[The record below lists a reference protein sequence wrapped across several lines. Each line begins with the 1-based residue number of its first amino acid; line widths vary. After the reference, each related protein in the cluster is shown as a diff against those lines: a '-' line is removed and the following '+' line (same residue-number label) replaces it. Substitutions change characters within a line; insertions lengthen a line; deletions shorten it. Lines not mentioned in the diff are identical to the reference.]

1 MNGQGIAQFI
11 PLILIFVI
19 FYFFLIRPQQKRAK
33 DHLAMVAGLK
43 RGDEVITSGGIIAIV
58 DRVMEDDR
66 IEVVLGDSVKVQII
80 RSTITSLLKKQKLNN
95 NSFVLSFTK
104 IKVLLIYIILI
115 SAFFFASLNFKN
127 NNLIDKKINLG
138 LDLQGGSYILL
149 EIDTKPLVSQK
160 LQTKVI
166 PIKKLLSKNKI
177 NFKNFNI
184 SSDNISLIIE
194 VEKQKKFKNLFFKQ
208 QENIVNNFIPEYNKF
223 ELDLEFNQNKA
234 LIKFSN
240 FGLISLNNAALKQS
254 IEIIRRRIDDVG
266 TKEPTILQ
274 RGDKRIL
281 VELPGIDNPER
292 IKELLGK
299 TAQLTFRLVSKDDGF
314 GSEKLI
320 LSENNEELTVNKRVA
335 ISGDN
340 LVDAQPQFDS
350 QSNQPIVLFTL
361 DRLGAQK
368 FGRITTENVGRRL
381 AIVLD
386 NTVIS
391 APQIREA
398 ITGGTGTIS
407 GGFSFQ
413 ESTDLALLLR
423 SGALPAPINIV
434 EERTVGPDLGK
445 DSIDAGVFSLIVG
458 FILVIIFMFIKY
470 KIFGLVSNIS
480 LIANLIMMVGILTI
494 LEATLTLP
502 GIAGIILT
510 VGMAVDSNV
519 LIYERIKEELKT
531 EKSIIHAF
539 DTGYNKAKI
548 TVIDANVT
556 TLIAAVILFTF
567 GSGPVK
573 GFAITLGIGIV
584 TTLFSAYF
592 VARHLTSLIVLN
604 DKNGKYFKL

>member
-1 MNGQGIAQFI
+1 M
-11 PLILIFVI
+11 
-19 FYFFLIRPQQKRAK
+19 
-33 DHLAMVAGLK
+33 
-43 RGDEVITSGGIIAIV
+43 
-58 DRVMEDDR
+58 
-66 IEVVLGDSVKVQII
+66 
-80 RSTITSLLKKQKLNN
+80 
-95 NSFVLSFTK
+95 LSFTK
-104 IKVLLIYIILI
+104 IKVLFIYLILVT
-115 SAFFFASLNFKN
+115 AVFFASLNFKN
-127 NNLIDKKINLG
+127 NNLIDKKVNLG

-149 EIDTKPLVSQK
+149 EIDTKPLVNQK

-166 PIKKLLSKNKI
+166 PIKKLLKVNEI
-177 NFKNFNI
+177 DFKDFVI
-184 SSDNISLIIE
+184 SSNNISLTIE
-194 VEKQKKFKNLFFKQ
+194 KEKQNKFKNLFFKQ
-208 QENIVNNFIPEYNKF
+208 QDNIVNNFISDYNKF
-223 ELDLEFNQNKA
+223 ELDLKFNQNKA
-234 LIKFSN
+234 FIQFSN
-240 FGLISLNNAALKQS
+240 FGLISLNNSALTQS

-292 IKELLGK
+292 VKELLGK

-320 LSENNEELTVNKRVA
+320 LSENNEELIVNKRVVVN
-335 ISGDN
+335 GDN

-368 FGRITTENVGRRL
+368 FGKITSENVGRRL

-386 NTVIS
+386 NSVIS
-391 APQIREA
+391 APQIREP

-458 FILVIIFMFIKY
+458 FMLVIIFMFFKY
-470 KIFGLVSNIS
+470 RIFGLVSNIS
-480 LIANLIMMVGILTI
+480 LIANLIMMIGILTI

-519 LIYERIKEELKT
+519 LIYERIREELKT

-548 TVIDANVT
+548 TVIDANIT
-556 TLIAAVILFTF
+556 TLIAAVILFIF

-573 GFAITLGIGIV
+573 GFAVTLGIGIT

-592 VARHLTSLIVLN
+592 IARHLTSVIVLN
-604 DKNGKYFKL
+604 DKNAKYFKL

>member
-1 MNGQGIAQFI
+1 M
-11 PLILIFVI
+11 
-19 FYFFLIRPQQKRAK
+19 
-33 DHLAMVAGLK
+33 
-43 RGDEVITSGGIIAIV
+43 
-58 DRVMEDDR
+58 
-66 IEVVLGDSVKVQII
+66 
-80 RSTITSLLKKQKLNN
+80 
-95 NSFVLSFTK
+95 LSFTK
-104 IKVLLIYIILI
+104 IKVLSIYLILI
-115 SAFFFASLNFKN
+115 LTIFFASLNLKN
-127 NNLIDKKINLG
+127 NNLIDKKVNLG

-149 EIDTKPLVSQK
+149 EIDTNPLISQK
-160 LQTKVI
+160 LQAKVI
-166 PIKKLLSKNKI
+166 PIKKLLNENKI
-177 NFKNFNI
+177 EFKNFI
-184 SSDNISLIIE
+184 IASDNISFLIAE
-194 VEKQKKFKNLFFKQ
+194 EKQIKFKNSFFKQ
-208 QENIVNNFIPEYNKF
+208 QNNTVNNFIPEYNKF
-223 ELDLEFNQNKA
+223 ELDLKFNKKKI
-234 LIKFSN
+234 LINFSD
-240 FGLISLNNAALKQS
+240 FGLVSLNNSALQQS

-292 IKELLGK
+292 VKELLGK
-299 TAQLTFRLVSKDDGF
+299 TAQLTFRLVTKDDGF
-314 GSEKLI
+314 GTEKLI
-320 LSENNEELTVNKRVA
+320 LSENGEELTVSKRVV

-340 LVDAQPQFDS
+340 LVDAQPQFDN

-368 FGRITTENVGRRL
+368 FGRVTTDNVGRRL

-386 NTVIS
+386 NSVIS

-413 ESTDLALLLR
+413 ESTDLSLLLR

-445 DSIDAGVFSLIVG
+445 DSIDSGVFSLIIG
-458 FILVIIFMFIKY
+458 FAFVVMFMFVKY
-470 KIFGLVSNIS
+470 KIFGLISNIS
-480 LIANLIMMVGILTI
+480 LIANLFMMVGILTI

-556 TLIAAVILFTF
+556 TFIAAVILFIF

-573 GFAITLGIGIV
+573 GFAVTLGIGIA

-592 VARHLTSLIVLN
+592 IARHLTSIIVLN
-604 DKNGKYFKL
+604 DKEGKNFKL

>member
-1 MNGQGIAQFI
+1 M
-11 PLILIFVI
+11 
-19 FYFFLIRPQQKRAK
+19 
-33 DHLAMVAGLK
+33 
-43 RGDEVITSGGIIAIV
+43 
-58 DRVMEDDR
+58 
-66 IEVVLGDSVKVQII
+66 
-80 RSTITSLLKKQKLNN
+80 
-95 NSFVLSFTK
+95 LSFTK
-104 IKVLLIYIILI
+104 IKVLSIYLILI
-115 SAFFFASLNFKN
+115 SIIFFASLNLKN
-127 NNLIDKKINLG
+127 NNLLDKKVNLG

-149 EIDTKPLVSQK
+149 EIDTKPLAYQK

-166 PIKKLLSKNKI
+166 PIKKLLNKNEI
-177 NFKNFNI
+177 NFKDFTI
-184 SSDNISLIIE
+184 STDSISFLITK
-194 VEKQKKFKNLFFKQ
+194 EKQDKFKNLFFKE
-208 QENIVNNFIPEYNKF
+208 QENTVNDFISEYNKF
-223 ELDLEFNQNKA
+223 ELDLVFNKNKVF
-234 LIKFSN
+234 INFSN
-240 FGLISLNNAALKQS
+240 FGSVRLNNAALKQS

-320 LSENNEELTVNKRVA
+320 LSETNEELTVSKRIV
-335 ISGDN
+335 INGDN
-340 LVDAQPQFDS
+340 LIDAQPQFDNE
-350 QSNQPIVLFTL
+350 SNQPLVRFNL

-368 FGRITTENVGRRL
+368 FGRITTENIGRRL

-386 NTVIS
+386 NSVIS
-391 APQIREA
+391 APNIRES
-398 ITGGTGTIS
+398 ITAGTGTIS

-413 ESTDLALLLR
+413 EATDLALLLR

-445 DSIDAGVFSLIVG
+445 DSIEAGVFSLFVG
-458 FILVIIFMFIKY
+458 FLLVILFMFVKY
-470 KIFGLVSNIS
+470 RVFGLVSNIS
-480 LIANLIMMVGILTI
+480 LIANLFMMIGILTI

-539 DTGYNKAKI
+539 DIGYNKAKI

-556 TLIAAVILFTF
+556 TLIAAVILFIF

-573 GFAITLGIGIV
+573 GFAVTLGIGII
-584 TTLFSAYF
+584 TTLFSAYY
-592 VARHLTSLIVLN
+592 VARHLTSVIVLN
-604 DKNGKYFKL
+604 DKEGKYSKL

>member
-1 MNGQGIAQFI
+1 M
-11 PLILIFVI
+11 
-19 FYFFLIRPQQKRAK
+19 
-33 DHLAMVAGLK
+33 
-43 RGDEVITSGGIIAIV
+43 
-58 DRVMEDDR
+58 
-66 IEVVLGDSVKVQII
+66 
-80 RSTITSLLKKQKLNN
+80 
-95 NSFVLSFTK
+95 LSFTK
-104 IKVLLIYIILI
+104 IKVLSIYLILI
-115 SAFFFASLNFKN
+115 LTIFFASLNSNN
-127 NNLIDKKINLG
+127 NNLIDRKVNLG

-149 EIDTKPLVSQK
+149 EIDTNPLVNQK

-166 PIKKLLSKNKI
+166 PLKKLLNKNKI
-177 NFKNFNI
+177 NFKDFIISQNNI
-184 SSDNISLIIE
+184 TLTIDEN
-194 VEKQKKFKNLFFKQ
+194 KQKKFENLFFKQ
-208 QENIVNNFIPEYNKF
+208 QENTVNNFISEYNKF
-223 ELDLEFNQNKA
+223 ELDLEFKQNKTF
-234 LIKFSN
+234 IKFSK

-299 TAQLTFRLVSKDDGF
+299 TAQLTFRIVSEDDGF

-320 LSENNEELTVNKRVA
+320 LSENNEELTVSKRIV

-340 LVDAQPQFDS
+340 LVDAQPQFDN
-350 QSNQPIVLFTL
+350 QSNQPLVRFNL

-368 FGRITTENVGRRL
+368 FGRVTTDNIGRRL

-386 NTVIS
+386 DSVIS
-391 APQIREA
+391 APTIRES
-398 ITGGTGTIS
+398 ITGGSGTIS

-413 ESTDLALLLR
+413 EATDLALLLR
-423 SGALPAPINIV
+423 SGALPAPINII

-445 DSIDAGVFSLIVG
+445 DSIDAGLFSLIIG

-470 KIFGLVSNIS
+470 RIFGLVSNIS
-480 LIANLIMMVGILTI
+480 LIANLFMMLGILTI

-548 TVIDANVT
+548 TVIDANIT
-556 TLIAAVILFTF
+556 TLIAAVILFIF

-573 GFAITLGIGIV
+573 GFAVTLGIGIT

-592 VARHLTSLIVLN
+592 IARHLTSVIVLN
-604 DKNGKYFKL
+604 DKNAKYFKL

>member
-1 MNGQGIAQFI
+1 M
-11 PLILIFVI
+11 
-19 FYFFLIRPQQKRAK
+19 
-33 DHLAMVAGLK
+33 
-43 RGDEVITSGGIIAIV
+43 
-58 DRVMEDDR
+58 
-66 IEVVLGDSVKVQII
+66 
-80 RSTITSLLKKQKLNN
+80 
-95 NSFVLSFTK
+95 LSFTK
-104 IKVLLIYIILI
+104 VKILFIYLILVSSI
-115 SAFFFASLNFKN
+115 FFASLNLKN
-127 NNLIDKKINLG
+127 NNLINKKVNLG

-160 LQTKVI
+160 IQTKVI
-166 PIKKLLSKNKI
+166 PIKKLLNKNEI
-177 NFKNFNI
+177 YFKDFVI
-184 SSDNISLIIE
+184 QPDNISLTIE
-194 VEKQKKFKNLFFKQ
+194 KEKQDKFKNLFFKQ
-208 QENIVNNFIPEYNKF
+208 QENTINSFISDYNKF
-223 ELDLEFNQNKA
+223 ELDLEFSENKA
-234 LIKFSN
+234 FIKFSN
-240 FGLISLNNAALKQS
+240 FGLISLNNSALKQS

-274 RGDKRIL
+274 RGDNRIL

-292 IKELLGK
+292 VKELLGK
-299 TAQLTFRLVSKDDGF
+299 TAQLTFRLVSEDDGF
-314 GSEKLI
+314 GSEKMI
-320 LSENNEELTVNKRVA
+320 LSESGEELIVNKRVV

-340 LVDAQPQFDS
+340 LVDAQPQFDN

-361 DRLGAQK
+361 DRPGAQK
-368 FGRITTENVGRRL
+368 FGRVTTNNVGRRL

-386 NTVIS
+386 NSVIS

-398 ITGGTGTIS
+398 IIGGTGTIS

-423 SGALPAPINIV
+423 SGALPAPITIV

-445 DSIDAGVFSLIVG
+445 DSIDSGVFSLIIG
-458 FILVIIFMFIKY
+458 FVLVIIFMFLKY
-470 KIFGLVSNIS
+470 RIFGLVSNIS
-480 LIANLIMMVGILTI
+480 LIANLFMMVGILTI

-548 TVIDANVT
+548 TVIDANIT
-556 TLIAAVILFTF
+556 TLIAAVILFIF

-573 GFAITLGIGIV
+573 GFAVTLGIGII

-592 VARHLTSLIVLN
+592 IARHLTSVIVLN
-604 DKNGKYFKL
+604 DKEGKYFKL